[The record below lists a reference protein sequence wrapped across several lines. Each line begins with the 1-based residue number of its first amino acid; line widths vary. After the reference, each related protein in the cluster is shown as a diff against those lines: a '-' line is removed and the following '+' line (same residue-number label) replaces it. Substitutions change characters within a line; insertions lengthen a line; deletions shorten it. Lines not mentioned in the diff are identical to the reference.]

1 MMSTTLIEEVVLD
14 NTGNDEKLPGQATE
28 EDFLNECG

>member
-28 EDFLNECG
+28 DSLPG